1 MQDLISLDRSF
12 TRDPVDLLRRLQ
24 NESPVSRVLM
34 WNDVPVWLVTRYNEA
49 KALLNDPRLSK
60 NRAGALKLLPP
71 RRGPFYGTDLID
83 NMLASDPPDH
93 TRLRKM
99 VMKAFTPGA
108 VAQMRS
114 RIADVADELL
124 DEIER
129 HAGRGP
135 IDLVDAYAMPL
146 PIRVIGE
153 LIGVPDQY
161 ADEFKSLV
169 VPSFDIASREDKVA
183 ASKRANALLTDLI
196 AQKRRIPCEDLLSRL
211 VEPTDDGD
219 RLTNDELHAMIFLLI
234 AAGFETTAHLI
245 TNSVLMLLRNPDQ
258 LDALRRDPALL
269 PGAVEEFLRI
279 EGPVNMATLR
289 FTTAPVQIGDIE
301 IPVGE
306 FVMISLLAAN
316 RDPDQFSESERLNI
330 SRRGNGHIA
339 FGHGVHHCVGAPLAR
354 LEGQI
359 AIGHLIARFD
369 EISLDERRGLEYR
382 DSTLVHGLETL
393 PVHLTGGRQRTRQ
406 GA

>member
-93 TRLRKM
+93 TRLRKL
-99 VMKAFTPGA
+99 VMKAFTPGT

-135 IDLVDAYAMPL
+135 IDLVDA
-146 PIRVIGE
+146 
-153 LIGVPDQY
+153 
-161 ADEFKSLV
+161 
-169 VPSFDIASREDKVA
+169 
-183 ASKRANALLTDLI
+183 
-196 AQKRRIPCEDLLSRL
+196 
-211 VEPTDDGD
+211 
-219 RLTNDELHAMIFLLI
+219 
-234 AAGFETTAHLI
+234 
-245 TNSVLMLLRNPDQ
+245 
-258 LDALRRDPALL
+258 
-269 PGAVEEFLRI
+269 
-279 EGPVNMATLR
+279 
-289 FTTAPVQIGDIE
+289 
-301 IPVGE
+301 
-306 FVMISLLAAN
+306 
-316 RDPDQFSESERLNI
+316 
-330 SRRGNGHIA
+330 
-339 FGHGVHHCVGAPLAR
+339 
-354 LEGQI
+354 
-359 AIGHLIARFD
+359 
-369 EISLDERRGLEYR
+369 
-382 DSTLVHGLETL
+382 
-393 PVHLTGGRQRTRQ
+393 
-406 GA
+406 